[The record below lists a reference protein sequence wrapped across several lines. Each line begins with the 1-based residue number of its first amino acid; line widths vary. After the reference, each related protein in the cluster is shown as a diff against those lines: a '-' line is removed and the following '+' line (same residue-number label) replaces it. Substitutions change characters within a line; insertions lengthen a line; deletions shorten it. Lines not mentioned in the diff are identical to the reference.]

1 MAWYKLQQKAD
12 TANAV
17 LRTNR
22 RVTSVFKRSSH
33 AHLANTM
40 SLSDILDYARL
51 TLHHHPYGKA
61 CLMMLQWN
69 FNVKSF
75 WQIFLIHTQIPGLNI
90 KVHA

>member
-40 SLSDILDYARL
+40 SLSDILDYAYFTSSPLWQSLLDDASVELQCKILLANISNPYTNPRL
-51 TLHHHPYGKA
+51 KY
-61 CLMMLQWN
+61 
-69 FNVKSF
+69 
-75 WQIFLIHTQIPGLNI
+75 
-90 KVHA
+90 